1 MDSATTLTCDA
12 CGANYPVFDGTPVL
26 INDDNS
32 VFAIADFSASK
43 SYIGASYGSARSG
56 SLFRRAFRK
65 AIVSLGEVHVGTGG
79 FDTRSAIDAIC
90 RVRSNPRILVIG
102 AGEVR
107 YDAPADFTYTD
118 VSLLAGA
125 HAVCDAHDLP
135 FEDAS
140 FDLVLAV
147 AVLECV
153 ADPPRVAAEIWRVLK
168 PDGHVFAATPFVQ
181 PVHMGAHDFTRYT
194 DLGHRRLFRHFE
206 EVGRGMSLG
215 PGTGAALVMKALLLS
230 LSDAR
235 PLRLLAYPLGL
246 VLTLP
251 LKLLDYLTRHTR
263 SAVDGA
269 SAVFFFGRKANAP
282 LSDRALI
289 TGYRGG
295 FGAGSR
301 LTGPGGTRAPARQ
314 QPPSGRPIPG
324 VDP

>member
-1 MDSATTLTCDA
+1 MAEPSHSDVSPVSERLKRFWCPRCHEGPLADSATTLICNA
-12 CGANYPVFDGTPVL
+12 CGAEYPLFDGTPVL

-32 VFAIADFSASK
+32 VFAIADFSAVK
-43 SYIGASYGSARSG
+43 SYIGASYGSAPSG

-65 AIVSLGEVHVGTGG
+65 VIVSLGEVHVGTGG

-90 RVRSNPRILVIG
+90 RAQSNPRVLVIG

-206 EVGRGMSLG
+206 EVERGMSLG

-235 PLRLLAYPLGL
+235 PWRLFAYPLGL
-246 VLTLP
+246 LLTLP

-269 SAVFFFGRKANAP
+269 SAVFFFGRKSDAP
-282 LSDRALI
+282 LSDRVLVHD
-289 TGYRGG
+289 YRGG
-295 FGAGSR
+295 FGR
-301 LTGPGGTRAPARQ
+301 
-314 QPPSGRPIPG
+314 
-324 VDP
+324 